1 MKVIL
6 IEDVPSLGETGE
18 LVRVA
23 DGYGRNYLIP
33 YGKAIKENV
42 HNIKVFEHQAK
53 QLKDKRDRIQRD
65 AEKLSS
71 RIETVSCTVA
81 KPAGEEDKIFG
92 SVTSMDIADSLK
104 VEGIEIDRKKIR
116 LDDPIKTLGIYSV
129 PIKLHPE
136 VTAHLKVWV
145 VKA

>member
-33 YGKAIKENV
+33 YGKAIKETT
-42 HNIKVFEHQAK
+42 HNIKIFEHQAK
-53 QLKDKRDRIQRD
+53 QLKDKKDRIQRD

-104 VEGIEIDRKKIR
+104 VEGIEIDRKKII
-116 LDDPIKTLGIYSV
+116 LDDPIKTLGIYNV
-129 PIKLHPE
+129 PIKLHTE

-145 VKA
+145 VKT

>member
-1 MKVIL
+1 M
-6 IEDVPSLGETGE
+6 EDVPSLGETGE

-23 DGYGRNYLIP
+23 DWYGRNYLIP

-42 HNIKVFEHQAK
+42 HNIKIFEHQAK
-53 QLKDKRDRIQRD
+53 QLKDKRDRIKRD

-71 RIETVSCTVA
+71 KIEIVSCTVA

>member
-6 IEDVPSLGETGE
+6 MEDVPSLGETGD
-18 LVRVA
+18 LVKVA

-33 YGKAIKENV
+33 YGKAIQETT
-42 HNIKVFEHQAK
+42 HNLKIFEHQAK
-53 QLKDKRDRIQRD
+53 QLKDKRDRIKRD

-71 RIETVSCTVA
+71 KIESVSCTVA
-81 KPAGEEDKIFG
+81 KPAGEEEKIFG

-104 VEGIEIDRKKIR
+104 VEGIEIDRKKII
-116 LDDPIKTLGIYSV
+116 LDDPIKTLGIYNV